1 MLNYKDYVATHP
13 GLKEGMDAFTVDG
26 EKLGSV
32 VELNDDSVIIE
43 KGFFFPRDYSF
54 RYDDITEI
62 ADNKVILNQNRSD
75 VNAWKDEKYAGWSEY
90 DKLNKGENINIPL
103 KEERL
108 EAEKVVRQKGEVRVR
123 KVVHTEMKN
132 FTVPISKE
140 DVIIER
146 RPVTGEE
153 SVPKETAAFKE
164 EEIKIPIME
173 EEAKVVKKPVVKEEV
188 TISKKAHIE
197 HEKVSGE
204 VKKEELH
211 IDRGE
216 DQEKKKA
223 A

>member
-1 MLNYKDYVATHP
+1 MLNYKDYIATHP

-62 ADNKVILNQNRSD
+62 ADNKVIVNQNRSD
-75 VNAWKDEKYAGWSEY
+75 VSAWKDEKYAGWSEY
-90 DKLNKGENINIPL
+90 DKLNKEENINIPL

-140 DVIIER
+140 EIVIER
-146 RPVTGEE
+146 KPVTGAE
-153 SVPKETAAFKE
+153 SVPKGTTAFKE

-188 TISKKAHIE
+188 TISKKAHTE
-197 HEKVSGE
+197 HEKVSEE

-216 DQEKKKA
+216 DKERKKA